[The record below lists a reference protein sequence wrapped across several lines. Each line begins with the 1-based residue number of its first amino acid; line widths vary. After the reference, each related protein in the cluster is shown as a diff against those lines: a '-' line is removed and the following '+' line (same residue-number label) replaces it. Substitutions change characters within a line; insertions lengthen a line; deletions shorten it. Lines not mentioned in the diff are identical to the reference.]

1 MGGPVNN
8 PPTKPILAGTPPITA
23 FVNQSVTFIGNSTD
37 PDPGETLTWAW
48 HWGEGNQTIH
58 STTSAAQ
65 GDTASYKWVAS
76 GFYNVTLTVSDGA
89 LSATSDPFEVH
100 VVPVVGPLGWVNGTV
115 KDSTTQL
122 AISGAGV
129 RTTPGSYSGLTD
141 STGAYGILLPVG
153 TLFFFFYAV
162 TASASL
168 YESKTTTGVTVSAN
182 AMTAVNFL
190 LVPARGWIA
199 GTVRS
204 AAGNTPIAGAAIYI
218 YANGGAQY
226 AVTTNSQGSYNKS
239 LTPGQYSVNASATGY
254 LSSNK
259 TGIVVV
265 DGQTQTVDF
274 SLNPVPQPPAG
285 LSPLV
290 IAGTA
295 LGIVIVLVA
304 AAVLLIMRRRKKE
317 EEEGKIEIPTR

>member
-1 MGGPVNN
+1 MAARWTRPSGTGPAIRTRN
-8 PPTKPILAGTPPITA
+8 TCSASSRASACLAGTPPITA

-129 RTTPGSYSGLTD
+129 RTTTGSYSGVTD
-141 STGAYGILLPVG
+141 YIGA
-153 TLFFFFYAV
+153 
-162 TASASL
+162 
-168 YESKTTTGVTVSAN
+168 
-182 AMTAVNFL
+182 
-190 LVPARGWIA
+190 
-199 GTVRS
+199 
-204 AAGNTPIAGAAIYI
+204 
-218 YANGGAQY
+218 
-226 AVTTNSQGSYNKS
+226 
-239 LTPGQYSVNASATGY
+239 
-254 LSSNK
+254 
-259 TGIVVV
+259 
-265 DGQTQTVDF
+265 D
-274 SLNPVPQPPAG
+274 
-285 LSPLV
+285 
-290 IAGTA
+290 
-295 LGIVIVLVA
+295 GIVIP
-304 AAVLLIMRRRKKE
+304 
-317 EEEGKIEIPTR
+317 EG